1 MSDLSD
7 EAKDLLVQFQSYQQ
21 QLQNV
26 YIQKENLK
34 IQEMEIEKALEELEN
49 TKQSSA
55 YKIVGNVMVSK
66 TVDNLKKDLSDNK
79 EDLTI
84 KTRSMDTMENK
95 LREKLKDLQNKLK
108 NVIKE

>member
-34 IQEMEIEKALEELEN
+34 IQEMEIEKALEELEKAIDARDN
-49 TKQSSA
+49 R
-55 YKIVGNVMVSK
+55 KIGACLYELRQA
-66 TVDNLKKDLSDNK
+66 LKEAD
-79 EDLTI
+79 
-84 KTRSMDTMENK
+84 
-95 LREKLKDLQNKLK
+95 REAHQTTGR
-108 NVIKE
+108 

>member
-66 TVDNLKKDLSDNK
+66 TVDNVKKDLSDNK